1 MLHSSYNHT
10 CSQKK
15 VSTFVLFVQT
25 TKKCITNYSFV
36 DQWFHSVVCFILIR
50 CFSYSGHMN
59 KDLATCKQFCRCLA
73 FNLRS
78 LFTSFRIACCA
89 LAVIFAGPLARAKK
103 VLTFLHYLDNLSV
116 CGLMTTQVFR
126 IGFVTF

>member
-1 MLHSSYNHT
+1 MLIHT
-10 CSQKK
+10 ITHAAKK
-15 VSTFVLFVQT
+15 SFNFCVICPDN
-25 TKKCITNYSFV
+25 KKCVTNYSFV
-36 DQWFHSVVCFILIR
+36 DQWFHSVVCFILIQ

-59 KDLATCKQFCRCLA
+59 KDLATCKQFCRCFA